1 LKGRNARYGSSG
13 ATTSYR
19 PHARDQQV
27 HFVVLTLLLALFIY
41 LVGLILQ
48 IMQGGSDAVVNLS
61 PGTNESFD
69 ALIDLLGSDD
79 VVQDPRFSNPSN
91 HGLRDDD
98 GKLHLGKIHT
108 FFSGGQDDD
117 EHHTVP
123 VPSGDE
129 EQSETDHNSVRHPQM
144 HIALLNLKLIYT
156 IFDSL
161 RVIDLLSN
169 GPGQRVHRIS
179 RATIQYV

>member
-1 LKGRNARYGSSG
+1 MGLQAQQHHIDHTHETSS
-13 ATTSYR
+13 R
-19 PHARDQQV
+19 
-27 HFVVLTLLLALFIY
+27 FNLIVLTPLLALFIY
-41 LVGLILQ
+41 LVGLTLQ
-48 IMQGGSDAVVNLS
+48 IMQGESDAVVNLS

-129 EQSETDHNSVRHPQM
+129 EQSETDHNSVRHSQM
-144 HIALLNLKLIYT
+144 RIALLNLKLIYT

-179 RATIQYV
+179 RATI